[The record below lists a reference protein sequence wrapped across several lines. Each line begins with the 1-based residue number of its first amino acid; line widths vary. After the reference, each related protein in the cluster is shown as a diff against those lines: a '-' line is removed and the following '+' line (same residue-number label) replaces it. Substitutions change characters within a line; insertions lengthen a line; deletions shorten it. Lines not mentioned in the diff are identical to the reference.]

1 MLISALKYLLQ
12 SAKLFIVLWT
22 WDHEYFDQSII
33 FQDLLQ
39 LSHDEMADIFAKWNE
54 GQLDS
59 FLIDITKDILRFK
72 DKATG
77 DALVTKIRDAA
88 GQKVRF

>member
-1 MLISALKYLLQ
+1 
-12 SAKLFIVLWT
+12 
-22 WDHEYFDQSII
+22 
-33 FQDLLQ
+33 
-39 LSHDEMADIFAKWNE
+39 MADIFARWNE

-88 GQKVRF
+88 GQKVS